1 MCCEEPRP
9 AWSGRNST
17 ASRTTGIT
25 SAARAL
31 QNVFTL
37 CSVTQRH
44 NRETA
49 KIQDGTRKLGHWP
62 LKGGILLLPATSPN
76 ADRLTYFI
84 TRFSSKFARSYNKRS
99 NHTSNMLLDCYI
111 KHLTLVSI
119 KEAKQLLT
127 DKRPD
132 FRNFLRKITKL
143 VDILG

>member
-1 MCCEEPRP
+1 MYTHIPMKLFTHRSLQVSSVEFMCCEEPRP

-17 ASRTTGIT
+17 TSRTTGIT
-25 SAARAL
+25 SAAHAL
-31 QNVFTL
+31 QKVFTL

-49 KIQDGTRKLGHWP
+49 KIQDSTRKLGHWP

-84 TRFSSKFARSYNKRS
+84 TRFSSKFARSYNKRA

-111 KHLTLVSI
+111 KYLIL
-119 KEAKQLLT
+119 
-127 DKRPD
+127 
-132 FRNFLRKITKL
+132 FLSRRL
-143 VDILG
+143 NSC